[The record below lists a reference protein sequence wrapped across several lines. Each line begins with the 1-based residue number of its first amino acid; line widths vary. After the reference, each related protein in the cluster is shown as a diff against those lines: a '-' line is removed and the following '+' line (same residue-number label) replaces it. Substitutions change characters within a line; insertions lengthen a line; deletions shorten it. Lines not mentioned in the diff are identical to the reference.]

1 MRALALR
8 PRFRLPRFGKAPQF
22 IVVLLILGLL
32 GAMAIQPTRQL
43 LAQRERISGMAKD
56 LDEIERSNR
65 RLELRI
71 ERLQDPDFVEQRA
84 REIGLVRQGE
94 TSIVVMPPSKQSLKE
109 RARPKKERP
118 TSPRPLGFIDG
129 FLNFV
134 GFF

>member
-1 MRALALR
+1 MRELSL
-8 PRFRLPRFGKAPQF
+8 PRIRLPGLGRAPQV
-22 IVVLLILGLL
+22 IVIVLILGLL

-43 LAQRERISGMAKD
+43 LAQRQRIAGMARD
-56 LDEIERSNR
+56 LDQIERSNQ

-71 ERLQDPDFVEQRA
+71 ERLQDPDFIEQRA

-94 TSIVVMPPSKQSLKE
+94 TSIVVMPPSIDSLKE
-109 RARPKKERP
+109 KTRKKNDKPAR
-118 TSPRPLGFIDG
+118 PRPLDFVQG